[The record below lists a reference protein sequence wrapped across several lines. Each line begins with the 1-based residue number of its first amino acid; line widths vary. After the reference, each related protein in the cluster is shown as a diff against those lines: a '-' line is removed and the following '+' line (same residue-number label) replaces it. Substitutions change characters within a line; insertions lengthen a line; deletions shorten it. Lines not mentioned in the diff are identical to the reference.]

1 MLSQLDL
8 RIEARNLKR
17 FRRDFADDPQ
27 VEFPQP
33 VMDLTTEKVLV
44 EAFIH
49 GEPILNYCDEGRKEK
64 KDREHLAKIGLET
77 VMKMIFLYDFVH
89 GDLHPGSYSFSV
101 LLLLAFVS
109 LFSCEATIIAPL
121 DTLFAWI
128 NLSLIAF
135 CALREF
141 V

>member
-1 MLSQLDL
+1 M
-8 RIEARNLKR
+8 
-17 FRRDFADDPQ
+17 
-27 VEFPQP
+27 
-33 VMDLTTEKVLV
+33 

-109 LFSCEATIIAPL
+109 LFCVDACDCLVHFVLVSFLNEFCDPMTGGMSCHLFCSAIYSSIYII
-121 DTLFAWI
+121 
-128 NLSLIAF
+128 
-135 CALREF
+135 
-141 V
+141 